1 MTGVQLS
8 RYTPLTKNGVL
19 PRGRKFATATV
30 EMLLGR
36 SKEKLFPRSIK
47 AVKRKVSFFLEDVL
61 DCLLGRRDELT
72 PPKRKI
78 FVGGREDYKRIG
90 EEFLRYFI
98 ELGGLGPDER
108 VLDVGCGI
116 GRMAVPLTKYLNERG
131 CYEGFD
137 IVPDGIN
144 WCRKKITP
152 RYPNFRF
159 QLADIFNKKYN
170 PRGRYRASEYHFPY
184 ESESFDFV
192 FLTSV
197 FTHMLPDDMEH
208 YFSEISRVIKR
219 SGRCLVT
226 FFLWNEEA
234 LRLIDAGKSIY
245 DFKYEGKGFRTIH
258 RDTPESAVAYDERFI
273 RGMYE
278 KFRFTIR
285 KPIHFGSWCGREHA
299 LAYQDVVIAA
309 KE

>member
-1 MTGVQLS
+1 MGKRTG
-8 RYTPLTKNGVL
+8 R
-19 PRGRKFATATV
+19 F
-30 EMLLGR
+30 R
-36 SKEKLFPRSIK
+36 SLSIK
-47 AVKRKVSFFLEDVL
+47 RVKQRISNFMEDAL

-98 ELGGLGPDER
+98 ELGGLEPDER

-131 CYEGFD
+131 SYEGFD

-144 WCRKKITP
+144 WCRKKITAKH
-152 RYPNFRF
+152 PNFRF
-159 QLADIFNKKYN
+159 QLADIFNKKYH
-170 PRGRYRASEYHFPY
+170 PRGRYRSSEYRFPY
-184 ESESFDFV
+184 ASESFDFV

-208 YFSEISRVIKR
+208 YFSEISRVIKKG
-219 SGRCLVT
+219 GRCLIT

-234 LRLIDAGKSIY
+234 LQLINAGKSIY

-285 KPIHFGSWCGREHA
+285 EPIHFGSWCGRENA
-299 LAYQDVVIAA
+299 LAYQDVIIAV